1 MSETFEDFFKTNYR
15 EVERRVCA
23 AGATP
28 DIATEATQE
37 AFTRAY
43 QRWWRLH
50 RYDNPAAWVQ
60 KVALNHRID
69 LERRQR
75 RQTELVTA
83 FVVEAGEPVDPDPRV
98 APAVDSLPPQQQ
110 AAVRAFYGDGLS
122 TEEAAAEMGISS
134 GTVRF
139 HLTQAR
145 RNLRPL
151 LSRRAP
157 AQEVSR

>member
-1 MSETFEDFFKTNYR
+1 MSGTFEDFFKTNYR

-23 AGATP
+23 AGARP

-43 QRWWRLH
+43 QRGWRL
-50 RYDNPAAWVQ
+50 RSYDNPAAWVQ
-60 KVALNHRID
+60 KVAFNHRID
-69 LERRQR
+69 LERRER

-83 FVVEAGEPVDPDPRV
+83 FVVEPGDPVAADPRV
-98 APAVDSLPPQQQ
+98 APAVDTLPPQQQ
-110 AAVRAFYGDGLS
+110 AAVRAFYGDGMS
-122 TEEAAAEMGISS
+122 TEEAAEEMGISS

-151 LSRRAP
+151 LSRGTA